1 MQFPYKFIENGSHL
15 SGVIGKLG
23 IRGVRY
29 HHHPLHVKW
38 SSIDSQALYYTEYRP
53 QSFIQFA
60 FTSIRFHVHIKPLVA
75 FRSTSCPARNS
86 KRGGDW
92 DNHVVFIAIKVISW
106 YRIFVSLR
114 GFFSYTRLQF
124 ALLYYMYIYT
134 YISRMTRCT
143 GQKNTLILNKRG
155 KKKKKPALSFVCVFK
170 AGLLRVYLVRR
181 KKKKKVQAVHV
192 CPEFTLKHTQMVFP
206 VKR

>member
-1 MQFPYKFIENGSHL
+1 
-15 SGVIGKLG
+15 
-23 IRGVRY
+23 
-29 HHHPLHVKW
+29 
-38 SSIDSQALYYTEYRP
+38 
-53 QSFIQFA
+53 
-60 FTSIRFHVHIKPLVA
+60 
-75 FRSTSCPARNS
+75 
-86 KRGGDW
+86 
-92 DNHVVFIAIKVISW
+92 
-106 YRIFVSLR
+106 
-114 GFFSYTRLQF
+114 
-124 ALLYYMYIYT
+124 
-134 YISRMTRCT
+134 MTRCT